1 MWAKRLKIV
10 ILLLA
15 GCLGILSTVLP
26 HHHHANGMICL
37 ELTLPGCDDSHS
49 DTSDENAGDC
59 TGCNWFAYKIPADLA
74 SLHQH
79 LTLKF
84 APVKLLL
91 GTWAV
96 LTDWVAD
103 IPDEA
108 PAWSVYVERLHTAV
122 FLKTL
127 GLRAPPVA

>member
-1 MWAKRLKIV
+1 
-10 ILLLA
+10 
-15 GCLGILSTVLP
+15 
-26 HHHHANGMICL
+26 MICL

-59 TGCNWFAYKIPADLA
+59 TGCSWFAYKIPVDLA

-84 APVKLLL
+84 APIKILL

-103 IPDEA
+103 TPDEA

>member
-1 MWAKRLKIV
+1 
-10 ILLLA
+10 
-15 GCLGILSTVLP
+15 
-26 HHHHANGMICL
+26 MICL

-59 TGCNWFAYKIPADLA
+59 TGCNWFAYKIPVDLA

>member
-1 MWAKRLKIV
+1 MWAKRLKI
-10 ILLLA
+10 IFLLLA

-49 DTSDENAGDC
+49 KTTDEDPRDC
-59 TGCNWFAYKIPADLA
+59 TGCNWFAYKIPVDLA

-84 APVKLLL
+84 APVKILL

-96 LTDWVAD
+96 LTDWVVD
-103 IPDEA
+103 TPDEA
-108 PAWSVYVERLHTAV
+108 PAWGVYVERLHTAV
-122 FLKTL
+122 FLKAL

>member
-49 DTSDENAGDC
+49 KTSDEDPGDC
-59 TGCNWFAYKIPADLA
+59 TGCNWFAYKIPVDLA

-79 LTLKF
+79 LLKF
-84 APVKLLL
+84 APVKILL

-96 LTDWVAD
+96 LTDWVVD
-103 IPDEA
+103 TPDEA
-108 PAWSVYVERLHTAV
+108 PAWNVFVERLHTAV

>member
-59 TGCNWFAYKIPADLA
+59 TGCNWFAYKIPVDLA

-79 LTLKF
+79 LLKF
-84 APVKLLL
+84 ATVKILL

-96 LTDWVAD
+96 LTDWVFD
-103 IPDEA
+103 TPDEA

-122 FLKTL
+122 FLKNR
-127 GLRAPPVA
+127 GLRAPPVS

>member
-1 MWAKRLKIV
+1 
-10 ILLLA
+10 
-15 GCLGILSTVLP
+15 
-26 HHHHANGMICL
+26 MICL

-49 DTSDENAGDC
+49 KTTDEDPRDC
-59 TGCNWFAYKIPADLA
+59 TGFNWFAYKIPVDLA

-84 APVKLLL
+84 APVKILL

-96 LTDWVAD
+96 LTDWVVD
-103 IPDEA
+103 TPDEA
-108 PAWSVYVERLHTAV
+108 PAWNVYVERLHTAV

>member
-1 MWAKRLKIV
+1 
-10 ILLLA
+10 
-15 GCLGILSTVLP
+15 
-26 HHHHANGMICL
+26 MICL

-59 TGCNWFAYKIPADLA
+59 TGCNWFAYKIPVDLA

-84 APVKLLL
+84 APVKILL

-96 LTDWVAD
+96 LTDWVVD
-103 IPDEA
+103 TPDEA
-108 PAWSVYVERLHTAV
+108 PAWNVYVERLHTAV